1 MPLSEKA
8 ATNVLRLLSTEDKRN
23 SALAFRLL
31 SSQQATDDFLLSL
44 CGYFMAA
51 RGSQRLALR
60 KALQALLLITIK
72 ERGCSTLEA
81 NSLMWLLNYDSEQKN
96 ANPEQFLP
104 YLEDILGLDILAL
117 SRYLFFREGQ
127 CGALLLRRG
136 NAADKAALLQSRI
149 YNGGYG
155 QTLDLSRLELNQ
167 IPDEASQFKEVNA
180 LDLSYNRL
188 QSFDVFFLHRF
199 QELRF
204 LDLARNA
211 LSRIPDG
218 LPLLHQLQEIDLR
231 KNRIKLPLF
240 EYLRHPLKAI
250 LKINLRPEP
259 GFTLDQF
266 DEQDVACILKNYI
279 YDIDGQQALNLS
291 GMELRAIPE
300 AIQHYPQ
307 LAFIDL
313 QDNPIG
319 FLPSW
324 FLKLPSLR
332 EVYCDRGVEY
342 NPAFLRKG
350 ATVFKGESKS
360 LPLPAKH
367 SLPWLANATHFP
379 ASLPIVI
386 SLEGLDEW

>member
-51 RGSQRLALR
+51 RGNQRLALR
-60 KALQALLLITIK
+60 KALQALLQITIK

-81 NSLMWLLNYDSEQKN
+81 NSLMWLLNYDPEQKN

-104 YLEDILGLDILAL
+104 YLEDILGLDVLAL
-117 SRYLFFREGQ
+117 SRYLFSREGY
-127 CGALLLRRG
+127 CGALLLQRG
-136 NAADKAALLQSRI
+136 NASDKAAMLQRRI
-149 YNGGYG
+149 YNGPHG

-167 IPDEASQFKEVNA
+167 IPDEASQFKEVDA

-199 QELRF
+199 QKLRF
-204 LDLARNA
+204 LNLARNA

-218 LPLLHQLQEIDLR
+218 LQLLHQPQEIDLR

-240 EYLRHPLKAI
+240 EYLRHPLKDI
-250 LKINLRPEP
+250 LKISLRQEP

-291 GMELRAIPE
+291 GMGIRSIPQGF
-300 AIQHYPQ
+300 QHYPR

-324 FLKLPSLR
+324 FLKLPGLR

-342 NPAFLRKG
+342 NPSYLQEG
-350 ATVFKGESKS
+350 AAVFKDQSKS
-360 LPLPAKH
+360 LPRPRKP
-367 SLPWLANATHFP
+367 SSPWLANLSGFP
-379 ASLPIVI
+379 ASLPVSI
-386 SLEGLDEW
+386 SMEEIPYQ

>member
-72 ERGCSTLEA
+72 ERGSSTQEA
-81 NSLMWLLNYDSEQKN
+81 NSLMWLLNYDPEQKN

-167 IPDEASQFKEVNA
+167 IPDEANQFKEVDA

-231 KNRIKLPLF
+231 KNRVKLPLF
-240 EYLRHPLKAI
+240 EYLRHPLKDI
-250 LKINLRPEP
+250 LKINLRQEP

-279 YDIDGQQALNLS
+279 FDVDGQQAIKLS
-291 GMELRAIPE
+291 GMGIRSIPQGF
-300 AIQHYPQ
+300 QHYPR

-319 FLPSW
+319 YLPSW
-324 FLKLPSLR
+324 FLKLPGLR

-342 NPAFLRKG
+342 NPSYLQEG
-350 ATVFKGESKS
+350 AAVFKDQSRS
-360 LPLPAKH
+360 LPRPRKP
-367 SLPWLANATHFP
+367 SPPWLANAIHFS

-386 SLEGLDEW
+386 SLGGLDEW